1 MEVHGTRA
9 LVVGLIA
16 LVVMNGCAA
25 LKKTEDLPSP
35 LPQDGPGAGPEGEM
49 DPGGEEDPGAL

>member
-1 MEVHGTRA
+1 VEVHGTRA
-9 LVVGLIA
+9 LVVGLI
-16 LVVMNGCAA
+16 VMNGCAV